1 VHRALDTVSP
11 GSRQNVLGAA
21 DIHVVVVAVGMP
33 GGPER
38 GGDMVNARA
47 TRNGSVHV
55 FTSGQV
61 TLDELHPGFGQIFRA
76 SGGTHQGA
84 HRVPRFA

>member
-1 VHRALDTVSP
+1 
-11 GSRQNVLGAA
+11 
-21 DIHVVVVAVGMP
+21 MP

-47 TRNGSVHV
+47 TRYGSVYV
-55 FTSGQV
+55 FTSRQV
-61 TLDELHPGFGQIFRA
+61 TLDELHAGFGEILRS
-76 SGGTHQGA
+76 SGGAHQGA